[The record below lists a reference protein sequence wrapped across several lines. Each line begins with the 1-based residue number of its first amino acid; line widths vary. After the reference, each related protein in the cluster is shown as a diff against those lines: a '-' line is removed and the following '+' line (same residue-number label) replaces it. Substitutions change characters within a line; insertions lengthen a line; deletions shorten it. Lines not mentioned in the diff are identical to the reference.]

1 MKIIIVTEDVRGDL
15 VEPTEDITPIVRM
28 EEAQ

>member
-1 MKIIIVTEDVRGDL
+1 MRIIVTEDVRADL
-15 VEPTEDITPIVRM
+15 VELTEDITPIVRM

>member
-1 MKIIIVTEDVRGDL
+1 MKIIVTEDVRADL
-15 VEPTEDITPIVRM
+15 VEPTEDITTIVRM